1 MNTTK
6 LPWLPT
12 VVVSAVSSIAIITYI
27 SPLSAQPSSGRVG
40 TFPLPSSNQASPDF
54 SGDGRPG
61 DRTGGG
67 SRTPCPRI
75 NVPFTTALI
84 PTNNLGKT
92 VVERPTFWFY
102 VPYSPQAA
110 PAGEFVLQEEDGN
123 EVYRTAFTLP
133 ETPGLVS
140 FSTPLAVEPLK
151 INKLYRWYFK
161 LYCEAQRSSTPVF
174 VEGWVQ
180 RVERT
185 PALERQLQSAK
196 SREDIVYAAN
206 GIWYDALN
214 HLAQLRFNNPSNSIL
229 VDDWTNL
236 LMLKGVS
243 LERFSRGS
251 IVGEVILPP
260 LAGSSSSQPI
270 AY

>member
-6 LPWLPT
+6 LSWLPI
-12 VVVSAVSSIAIITYI
+12 VVVSAVSLIATVTYL

-40 TFPLPSSNQASPDF
+40 AFPLPLSNQSSPDF

-75 NVPFTTALI
+75 NAPFTTALI
-84 PTNNLGKT
+84 PMNNLGKT
-92 VVERPTFWFY
+92 VAERPTFWFY

-110 PAGEFVLQEEDGN
+110 PAGEFVLQAENGK

-133 ETPGLVS
+133 ATPGFVS

-151 INKLYRWYFK
+151 INKSYHWYFK
-161 LYCEAQRSSTPVF
+161 LYCEGQRLSTPVF

-180 RVERT
+180 RVEKT
-185 PALERQLQSAK
+185 SALKRQLQAARA
-196 SREDIVYAAN
+196 REDIVYADN
-206 GIWYDALN
+206 GLWYDALN
-214 HLAQLRFNNPSNSIL
+214 YLAQLRLNNPSNSR
-229 VDDWTNL
+229 VASDWASL
-236 LMLKGVS
+236 LSAKGVG
-243 LERFSRGS
+243 LAQFSQGS

-260 LAGSSSSQPI
+260 LANSSSSQPI